1 MTGTTPGGPPST
13 GATVTKVADEFA
25 AVVAP
30 LGGLFRSRSAELVAG
45 LAVLLTVLALFTV
58 AGAAVDDRTI
68 SANRAVAQAEVL
80 DGSTFARTLV
90 RFTTA
95 TGETVVPEAGVAYP
109 RGLAVGQSVPV
120 EYDSSDPDRVRV
132 AGRSALNQSGP
143 LTIGVLVTWVL
154 LGPTAYWLRRRR
166 RAAS

>member
-1 MTGTTPGGPPST
+1 MTAGPPTT

-25 AVVAP
+25 DLVRPVRR
-30 LGGLFRSRSAELVAG
+30 LLRTRSAELVAG
-45 LAVLLTVLALFTV
+45 LAVLLTALAVFTV

-68 SANRAVAQAEVL
+68 TANRAIAQAEVL
-80 DGSTFARTLV
+80 EGSTFTRTLV

-95 TGETVVPEAGVAYP
+95 TGETVVPEDGVAYP
-109 RGLAVGQSVPV
+109 RGLEIGQSVPV

-132 AGRSALNQSGP
+132 AGRSALDQSGP
-143 LTIGVLVTWVL
+143 LAIGVLVTWVL

-166 RAAS
+166 SAAAGS